1 MTRVCFTL
9 RVRPELVDEYVER
22 HRAVWPT
29 MLEAIR
35 DAGRRNYSIFLAPD
49 GTLVGY
55 YETDD
60 DAEAARRLAA
70 DPRTVAWETESARF
84 FVELDGVRADQG
96 TPHLSEVFHLED
108 QLERSA
114 TDAAAM
120 DAGASGLPVRLDGR
134 APQN

>member
-1 MTRVCFTL
+1 MKTMTRVCFTL
-9 RVRPELVDEYVER
+9 KVRPELMDEYVER

-60 DAEAARRLAA
+60 DVEAARRLAA
-70 DPRTVAWETESARF
+70 DPRTAQWEAESAKF
-84 FVELDGVRADQG
+84 FTHLGDARADQG
-96 TPHLSEVFHLED
+96 APHLTEVFHLED
-108 QLERSA
+108 QL
-114 TDAAAM
+114 
-120 DAGASGLPVRLDGR
+120 R
-134 APQN
+134 ALED